1 VNPAIETC
9 SCWLLG
15 WLSDHWKLNT
25 LGWLRRFV
33 PIVCAEFCS
42 TFSCAWF
49 SVPPTSQASQH
60 WNPPLIRIPAASIC
74 SKKSAGMMWPSGLIA
89 FTPMVFISAICLA
102 VSAAE

>member
-1 VNPAIETC
+1 MNPVIETD

-33 PIVCAEFCS
+33 PMVWAEFCS
-42 TFSCAWF
+42 TFCCA
-49 SVPPTSQASQH
+49 VVRLPPTCQASQH
-60 WNPPLIRIPAASIC
+60 WNPPLTRMPAWSIC
-74 SKKSAGMMWPSGLIA
+74 WNQSPGMMWPSSRIVL
-89 FTPMVFISAICLA
+89 TPMFFISAICFA